1 LLHNCFATSSQ
12 LTNDK
17 FYHFV
22 MTIVIHR
29 FVEVQKQKVLEN
41 RQLGFVATLYTLIGS
56 VAKV

>member
-1 LLHNCFATSSQ
+1 
-12 LTNDK
+12 
-17 FYHFV
+17 